1 MINVEKIKE
10 EYKPGDE
17 IVLYEMRGEP
27 QMEYGLKGKVLA
39 VDDIGQVHV
48 AWENGS
54 SLALNVEED
63 AFEKVEKNIITVIM
77 VEPNQEARITEIDSS
92 LESMQNIVGGYIEEY
107 MPFED
112 EVAIIC
118 NEEGKING
126 MPLNRAI
133 YENNGKISDIIAG
146 PFILCYSPLESGT
159 LQSMPDKL
167 QEKYLNQFKNPEKF
181 YKTDKG
187 FKAVPYTRNTN
198 SLER

>member
-1 MINVEKIKE
+1 MS
-10 EYKPGDE
+10 DE
-17 IVLYEMRGEP
+17 NRNGK
-27 QMEYGLKGKVLA
+27 LK
-39 VDDIGQVHV
+39 
-48 AWENGS
+48 
-54 SLALNVEED
+54 
-63 AFEKVEKNIITVIM
+63 VIY
-77 VEPNQEARITEIDSS
+77 VEPGKRAQTIEIDDD
-92 LESMQNIVGGYIEEY
+92 LKAMQTLVGGMIEEY

-187 FKAVPYTRNTN
+187 FKAVPYTRNNN

>member
-77 VEPNQEARITEIDSS
+77 VEPNQEARITDIDSS